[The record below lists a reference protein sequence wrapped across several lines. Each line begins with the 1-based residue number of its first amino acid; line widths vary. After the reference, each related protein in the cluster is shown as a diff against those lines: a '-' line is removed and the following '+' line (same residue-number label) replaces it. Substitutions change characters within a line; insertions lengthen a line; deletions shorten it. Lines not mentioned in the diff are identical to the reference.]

1 MKKLLF
7 LLCVSTLVFAGCS
20 KDGDGSKGRS
30 IVFVEESASLFRN
43 ETQNLLLNF
52 SDGEAV
58 DSKDLKWKSS
68 NPSLVSV
75 TQNGQ
80 ITAGSKLGTAIITA
94 SYSDEN
100 TATCTVEVTPDVH
113 VCGYNPKAYTS
124 NSHALYWKN
133 NEKVKKSYPGLST
146 TYYTGGIFVSDNGVY
161 VAGRRMDGNR
171 NFAMCWNLTSD
182 YDYGYELDRGLN
194 SSAYS
199 VFVEG
204 KDVFVA
210 GENDDKPGYW
220 KNGTWVQLSNSKGTA
235 RSIVIKNNDV
245 YVGGSIDIGVVT
257 SPVYWKNGQEVKLA
271 FGDYQGIVSEIFVSD
286 HSVYVAGQAYGKDKT
301 PIALYWQNTQ
311 PVTLTDGSHGASAT
325 GIYVLDND
333 VYVCGVS
340 NSKAVYWKNGEEIV
354 LSNGLNAS
362 SIKVLNGHVYVAGCD
377 NQWAKYWDNGIPHV
391 FWVDDYRTYAT
402 GIYVK

>member
-7 LLCVSTLVFAGCS
+7 LLCVSALVLTGCS

-68 NPSLVSV
+68 NPSIVSV

-124 NSHALYWKN
+124 YSHALYWKN
-133 NEKVKKSYPGLST
+133 NEKVKRSYVGLSA
-146 TYYTGGIFVSDNGVY
+146 TYYTGDIFVSDNGVY
-161 VAGRRMDGNR
+161 VAGRGMDGNR
-171 NFAMCWNLTSD
+171 NFAMCWNLTGD
-182 YDYGYELDRGLN
+182 HNYELDRGLN

-210 GENDDKPGYW
+210 GKNDGKPGYW

-235 RSIVIKNNDV
+235 SSIVIKNNDV
-245 YVGGSIDIGVVT
+245 YIGGSKQIGT
-257 SPVYWKNGQEVKLA
+257 FTHPVYWKNGQEVELA
-271 FGDYQGIVSEIFVSD
+271 FENYQGIVDEIFVSD
-286 HSVYVAGQAYGKDKT
+286 DNVYAVGQAYGNNKT
-301 PIALYWQNTQ
+301 AIALYWKNTQ
-311 PVTLTDGSHGASAT
+311 PVTLTDGSHSASAT

-333 VYVCGVS
+333 VFVCGVS

-354 LSNGLNAS
+354 LSNGVSAS
-362 SIKVLNGHVYVAGCD
+362 SIKVLNGHIYVAGWD

-391 FWVDDYRTYAT
+391 FWVDNDRTYAT
-402 GIYVK
+402 GIYVQ